1 LGVGASAEPVETR
14 MARVV
19 KKEWNEVKN
28 FKRSGWEKKEGELSE
43 GQTRRSRVNKRQ
55 AAAVEGGEECRS

>member
-14 MARVV
+14 MVRVV

-28 FKRSGWEKKEGELSE
+28 FKGSGWEKKEGEL
-43 GQTRRSRVNKRQ
+43 RVKL
-55 AAAVEGGEECRS
+55 GGRG